1 MIREFFVVDRIEGK
15 SIVLESYNGEII
27 VIEKESVTN
36 TPNEGDV
43 LVKDNNLFHIDSKE
57 TENRKNK
64 IKNIM
69 KGIWAE

>member
-1 MIREFFVVDRIEGK
+1 MSREFFVVDRIEGK

-43 LVKDNNLFHIDSKE
+43 LVKDNNFFHIDSKE